1 MTFVQKKKK
10 IGEKENWKFWR
21 ECSLG
26 IRLIYILFPAI
37 SNKIFQAFK
46 TLKDLE
52 PPINYL

>member
-1 MTFVQKKKK
+1 MTFVQKKK
-10 IGEKENWKFWR
+10 NWGKGKLEFWR